1 MDYPH
6 PLVFLNKG
14 KVDLSEA
21 YSMGIGDYDK
31 TSITWGYQDFP
42 KNVNEKVELDRIVK
56 NMFRK
61 NQQFLTDQDARP
73 DGSVHPQTHLWDNG
87 GDATDELK
95 RLMELRNHVLKNFD
109 EKKIPLNAPVATLE
123 EVFVPMYMFHRYQV
137 QAASKSIGG
146 AFYTNALNGDL
157 QKTYV
162 PVDAIAQRKSIS
174 VLLETIQP
182 EFLAIPKQLLTLIP
196 PRPFRFPAN
205 PKETFKRHTGMSF
218 DVLSPAES
226 AAQLTL
232 SLMLEPRRASRLA
245 TQQIYDKNLPPF
257 SEILSKMT
265 GSIIKDENL
274 SKNNYLGQIKRL
286 VAEMYV
292 TELKKL
298 SNDAVVNL
306 EAKSNVS
313 AELKDIASYFT
324 KNQAILGGFGLYI
337 NNLIKNTD
345 VATDKKT
352 FFLAPDGQPIDQDY
366 DWLDCGN

>member
-1 MDYPH
+1 
-6 PLVFLNKG
+6 
-14 KVDLSEA
+14 
-21 YSMGIGDYDK
+21 
-31 TSITWGYQDFP
+31 
-42 KNVNEKVELDRIVK
+42 
-56 NMFRK
+56 
-61 NQQFLTDQDARP
+61 
-73 DGSVHPQTHLWDNG
+73 
-87 GDATDELK
+87 
-95 RLMELRNHVLKNFD
+95 
-109 EKKIPLNAPVATLE
+109 
-123 EVFVPMYMFHRYQV
+123 
-137 QAASKSIGG
+137 
-146 AFYTNALNGDL
+146 
-157 QKTYV
+157 V

>member
-1 MDYPH
+1 
-6 PLVFLNKG
+6 
-14 KVDLSEA
+14 
-21 YSMGIGDYDK
+21 
-31 TSITWGYQDFP
+31 
-42 KNVNEKVELDRIVK
+42 
-56 NMFRK
+56 
-61 NQQFLTDQDARP
+61 
-73 DGSVHPQTHLWDNG
+73 
-87 GDATDELK
+87 
-95 RLMELRNHVLKNFD
+95 
-109 EKKIPLNAPVATLE
+109 
-123 EVFVPMYMFHRYQV
+123 
-137 QAASKSIGG
+137 
-146 AFYTNALNGDL
+146 
-157 QKTYV
+157 
-162 PVDAIAQRKSIS
+162 
-174 VLLETIQP
+174 
-182 EFLAIPKQLLTLIP
+182 
-196 PRPFRFPAN
+196 
-205 PKETFKRHTGMSF
+205 
-218 DVLSPAES
+218 
-226 AAQLTL
+226 
-232 SLMLEPRRASRLA
+232 
-245 TQQIYDKNLPPF
+245 
-257 SEILSKMT
+257 MT